1 MKDRV
6 GWIGLG
12 SMGSRMA
19 MNVSKG
25 GYSMIVAD
33 KLSTKAAPKEARI
46 ANDNLQLAAEAETV
60 ILSVP
65 AGLDTLE
72 IAQEFLT
79 LPDRAVKTVV
89 DTSTIGIPHAK
100 EAAELLGQNGIEYVD
115 APVSGGIAGAE
126 AATLAVMVGCKSS
139 TFEQLRPLLTCIGTN
154 VIHVG
159 PAAGQGQTVKLLNN
173 FLSATAMAATSEAMA
188 FGTAH
193 GLGMKAILDVV
204 NVSSGRNTA
213 TMDKFPN
220 RIANEAFDG
229 GFATKMM
236 AKDVRLY
243 VENVTRSK
251 TVCNIAPLVAEAFA
265 QLEETEP
272 GSDFTKIYPFI
283 RDKLKDS

>member
-1 MKDRV
+1 MKDTV

-19 MNVSKG
+19 WNLSKS
-25 GYSMIVAD
+25 GYPMIVAD
-33 KLSTKAAPKEARI
+33 KLTTKSAPAGARI
-46 ANDNLQLAAEAETV
+46 AQDNLQLASEAETI

-65 AGLDTLE
+65 AGPDTLE
-72 IAQEFLT
+72 IAQEFLIAR
-79 LPDRAVKTVV
+79 DRKLKTVI
-89 DTSTIGIPHAK
+89 DTSTIGIPHAR
-100 EAAELLGQNGIEYVD
+100 EAAKLLAEKGIEYVD

-126 AATLAVMVGCKSS
+126 AATLAVMMGCNKA
-139 TFEQLRPLLTCIGTN
+139 TFERLRPMLNCIGAN

-159 PAAGQGQTVKLLNN
+159 PEAGQGQTVKLLNN

-188 FGTAH
+188 FGTAN
-193 GLGMKAILDVV
+193 GLEMNSILDVV

-243 VENVTRSK
+243 VENVIRSN
-251 TVCNIAPLVAEAFA
+251 TVCKIAPLVAEEFA
-265 QLEETEP
+265 QLEEAEP
-272 GSDFTKIYPFI
+272 GSDFTRIYPFV
-283 RDKLKDS
+283 RDRL